1 MRKRL
6 IYLLLSCLSAL
17 LVAGCVEEINNTSQ
31 GTETE
36 VHFSLNIDDIH
47 HTRAISDG
55 TSVDSLIYAI
65 FTSEGELVSRSGK
78 PLLETFASSLEMSM
92 YVTLAQGCCYKAVFW
107 AQSSKCDAYTLSD
120 DMVLAVNYEGANNDE
135 NRDAFYGVSTPFTL
149 SDNSASVTLKRPF
162 AQLNAGAYPFDWEYV
177 TGFYNFDVTKS
188 VARVRD
194 VADTLNLWDGS
205 VYGSIDALFAPG
217 AIPQESLYADV
228 DEDSRDEEYTYL
240 SMSYILAGTEPT
252 THSVDF
258 YFLDENNQAIMFDS
272 PALEEVTLQRNC
284 HTDFVGQVLSNEGEL
299 NPLEYVPATEDVEYN
314 VSEPTTIA
322 NKLYTMSG
330 HNGLVFGSEDGQKV
344 TMNNVYIT
352 GDIWTIELGGYR
364 GPNYVNYNNEL
375 NNVVLHNLST
385 TSAIECHEWYFS
397 PAVIAYG
404 NTVVNNCT
412 MTGATTVR
420 EPITDKHGVAHEV
433 IPVDFG
439 VRNES
444 DAVINGGRFGTV
456 FAWTHAVVDIHGA
469 KIDTL
474 YCGTCDSTDHSWM
487 TIHSGTTIDKV
498 ICCEPRCPYGKL
510 EYSTTMTIKSGAVIG
525 SLQLVSTDVEF
536 LIIEPGAKVGKITCD
551 GVEYSYDDLRA
562 AMQS

>member
-1 MRKRL
+1 
-6 IYLLLSCLSAL
+6 
-17 LVAGCVEEINNTSQ
+17 
-31 GTETE
+31 
-36 VHFSLNIDDIH
+36 
-47 HTRAISDG
+47 
-55 TSVDSLIYAI
+55 
-65 FTSEGELVSRSGK
+65 
-78 PLLETFASSLEMSM
+78 
-92 YVTLAQGCCYKAVFW
+92 
-107 AQSSKCDAYTLSD
+107 
-120 DMVLAVNYEGANNDE
+120 
-135 NRDAFYGVSTPFTL
+135 
-149 SDNSASVTLKRPF
+149 
-162 AQLNAGAYPFDWEYV
+162 
-177 TGFYNFDVTKS
+177 
-188 VARVRD
+188 
-194 VADTLNLWDGS
+194 
-205 VYGSIDALFAPG
+205 
-217 AIPQESLYADV
+217 
-228 DEDSRDEEYTYL
+228 
-240 SMSYILAGTEPT
+240 
-252 THSVDF
+252 
-258 YFLDENNQAIMFDS
+258 
-272 PALEEVTLQRNC
+272 
-284 HTDFVGQVLSNEGEL
+284 
-299 NPLEYVPATEDVEYN
+299 
-314 VSEPTTIA
+314 
-322 NKLYTMSG
+322 MSG